1 MLLMA
6 NKLTTFSPAAAA
18 AAAGHLPTD

>member
-18 AAAGHLPTD
+18 AAGHLPTD